1 MLTEN
6 MTKIE
11 NTDLVQILQN
21 LVCQTSLWGIRTL
34 LLVLILQHFFF
45 FFSFSPDLE
54 DFLSPACHTE
64 PCFLHIHK
72 EITAMRKII
81 SN

>member
-6 MTKIE
+6 MTKIK

-21 LVCQTSLWGIRTL
+21 VVCQTSLWGIRTL
-34 LLVLILQHFFF
+34 LLVLIF

-72 EITAMRKII
+72 EITAMRK
-81 SN
+81 SF